1 MKILVGSQIFFN
13 FLSQKCKINV
23 ELIGDSELLELRL
36 CLNLKSEAFFEFFVD
51 FVAQLRLKM
60 T

>member
-1 MKILVGSQIFFN
+1 MKILVGSHFFLN

-36 CLNLKSEAFFEFFVD
+36 CLNLKSEAFFEFFC
-51 FVAQLRLKM
+51 
-60 T
+60 